1 MAYAIICNL
10 QILHSKIIV
19 FKKYLLLLFLTI
31 GITMPGRAFN
41 AQNSS
46 YDVQIATNYGKIVV
60 QLFPDKAPTTT
71 ANFLRYVDQG
81 FYDQTIFHRVIPKF
95 MIQGGGFTPDFQQK
109 ATLAPIKNE
118 ANNGLRNEV
127 GTLAM
132 ARTRD
137 PHSATAQFFINVKDN
152 PFLDHQA
159 QTTQG
164 WGYTVFGR
172 VKKGMNI
179 VYQISNQPMG
189 RGGAFLR
196 DVPQSPVIIQSITRL
211 K

>member
-10 QILHSKIIV
+10 QILHPKIIV
-19 FKKYLLLLFLTI
+19 FKKYLLLLFLTVCI
-31 GITMPGRAFN
+31 AVSGQAFS
-41 AQNSS
+41 AQNS
-46 YDVQIATNYGKIVV
+46 VHNVLIATNYGKIIV

-71 ANFLRYVDQG
+71 ANFLRYVDNG

-95 MIQGGGFTPDFQQK
+95 MIQGGGFTRDFQQK

-118 ANNGLRNEV
+118 ANNGLMNEV

-152 PFLDHQA
+152 PFLDHQT
-159 QTTQG
+159 QTAQG

-172 VKKGMNI
+172 VKEGMDI
-179 VYQISNQPMG
+179 VYQISNQPTG
-189 RGGAFLR
+189 RGGPFLR
-196 DVPQSPVIIQSITRL
+196 DVPQSPIIIQSITRL